1 MWAFV
6 YYYYTSVLIAIMLT
20 GCILSASLLHGQQQR
35 LAAVANH
42 TKLVPLVSRG
52 HVRAMMSVHLVP
64 GDVIVVQV
72 GHAVCDMVLLQ
83 GNALAEESRLT
94 GQVRCSCTCALASSS
109 L

>member
-1 MWAFV
+1 MWAFD

-20 GCILSASLLHGQQQR
+20 GCVLSASLLHGQQQR
-35 LAAVANH
+35 LAAVASH
-42 TKLVPLVSRG
+42 MKLVPLVSKG
-52 HVRAMMSVHLVP
+52 HVQAMSSMHLVP

-94 GQVRCSCTCALASSS
+94 GQGR
-109 L
+109 